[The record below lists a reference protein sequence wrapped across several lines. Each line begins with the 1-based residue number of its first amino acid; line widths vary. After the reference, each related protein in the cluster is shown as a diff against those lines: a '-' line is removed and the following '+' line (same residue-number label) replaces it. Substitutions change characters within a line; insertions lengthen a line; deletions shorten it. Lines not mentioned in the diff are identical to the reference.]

1 MGCENVGVQEKFLRV
16 LGYLRV
22 GVGIV
27 TQQEKF
33 LRVLGCLVY
42 TYKKVVG
49 VPYIYSSIAYDSRR
63 GCRNASVQWGAYPS
77 AHERTE
83 QVRE

>member
-1 MGCENVGVQEKFLRV
+1 MCAWLLKGGSWNCYSCAWLFGVHIQKS
-16 LGYLRV
+16 G
-22 GVGIV
+22 
-27 TQQEKF
+27 
-33 LRVLGCLVY
+33 
-42 TYKKVVG
+42 G

-63 GCRNASVQWGAYPS
+63 GCRNVSVQWGAYPS

>member
-1 MGCENVGVQEKFLRV
+1 
-16 LGYLRV
+16 
-22 GVGIV
+22 
-27 TQQEKF
+27 
-33 LRVLGCLVY
+33 VY